1 VPFRSVLHT
10 RPLVLRGVKEKNMNN
25 RQKAIYLLVVFGS
38 ILVLVAGWNLPQ
50 KPAPQ
55 PVQ

>member
-1 VPFRSVLHT
+1 
-10 RPLVLRGVKEKNMNN
+10 LVLRGVKEKNMNN